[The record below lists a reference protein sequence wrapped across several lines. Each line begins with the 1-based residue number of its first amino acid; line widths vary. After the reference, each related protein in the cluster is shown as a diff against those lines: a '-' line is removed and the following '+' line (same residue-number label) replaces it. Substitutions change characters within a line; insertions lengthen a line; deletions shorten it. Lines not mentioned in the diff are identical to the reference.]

1 MSRQAI
7 IPHSENDIAKPKQRQ
22 EKFVEGKGG
31 LRNGISVSSRLQKWQ
46 NDLWVK
52 AKSREQVGRLIRD
65 EYRKGNLTDREFEEA
80 IKEVYTSLR

>member
-7 IPHSENDIAKPKQRQ
+7 IQGSEQHIAKQN
-22 EKFVEGKGG
+22 EEGKGG
-31 LRNGISVSSRLQKWQ
+31 MRNGLSVSSRLQKWQ

-52 AKSREQVGRLIRD
+52 AKSREQVGQLIRD

>member
-7 IPHSENDIAKPKQRQ
+7 IWEKNRQR
-22 EKFVEGKGG
+22 EILEGKGG
-31 LRNGISVSSRLQKWQ
+31 LRNGISVSSRIEKWQ

-52 AKSREQVGRLIRD
+52 AKSREQVGQLLQD
-65 EYRKGNLTDREFEEA
+65 EYRKGNLTDREFQQA

>member
-7 IPHSENDIAKPKQRQ
+7 LRDSENIARTKNDITQN
-22 EKFVEGKGG
+22 VEGKGG
-31 LRNGISVSSRLQKWQ
+31 LRNGISVSSRLEKWR

-52 AKSREQVGRLIRD
+52 SKSREQVGQLIRD
-65 EYRKGNLTDREFEEA
+65 EYRKGNLTDREFQEA

>member
-7 IPHSENDIAKPKQRQ
+7 FRDSEHIARRKNNS
-22 EKFVEGKGG
+22 EKFEEGKGG
-31 LRNGISVSSRLQKWQ
+31 LRNGISVSSRIEKWR

-52 AKSREQVGRLIRD
+52 AKSREQVGQLIRD

-80 IKEVYTSLR
+80 IREVYTSLR

>member
-7 IPHSENDIAKPKQRQ
+7 ERDSEFTAKTKQTQ
-22 EKFVEGKGG
+22 EKTIEGKGG
-31 LRNGISVSSRLQKWQ
+31 LRNGISVSSRIEKWQ
-46 NDLWVK
+46 NDLWSK
-52 AKSREQVGRLIRD
+52 AKSREQVGQLIRD

>member
-7 IPHSENDIAKPKQRQ
+7 FWEKKKQR
-22 EKFVEGKGG
+22 EILEGKGG
-31 LRNGISVSSRLQKWQ
+31 LRNGISVSSRIEKWQ

-52 AKSREQVGRLIRD
+52 TKSREQVGQLIRD
-65 EYRKGNLTDREFEEA
+65 EYRKGNLTDREFEQA

>member
-7 IPHSENDIAKPKQRQ
+7 LKDSEHNIAKEAR

-31 LRNGISVSSRLQKWQ
+31 LRNGISVSSRIEKWQ

-52 AKSREQVGRLIRD
+52 AKSREQVGQLLQD
-65 EYRKGNLTDREFEEA
+65 EYRKGNLTDREFQQA